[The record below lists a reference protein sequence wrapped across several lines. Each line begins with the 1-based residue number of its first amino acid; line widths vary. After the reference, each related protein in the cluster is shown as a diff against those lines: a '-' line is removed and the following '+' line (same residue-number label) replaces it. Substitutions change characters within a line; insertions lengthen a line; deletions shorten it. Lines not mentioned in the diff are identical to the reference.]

1 MTERA
6 PILPLTPNPLLKRM
20 RRRPIPARA
29 RKWLN
34 AEGSLTRRLNAV
46 CDTVHIQILHQRQ
59 AALWPLEKKALG
71 RQRHQQ
77 GGATH
82 VRTVLQWCGE
92 PDTAFPGVF
101 ARSAVLAPQ
110 ARLSWGSLRGL
121 GNRPLAHLLFVAPGI
136 RRTPLFYQYDPP
148 HAPETRHV
156 LRQWQQQAGAHAD
169 RLPQRGIWRRYS
181 VFLHRGA
188 PLIVTEWFAPE
199 VLDWPIDHRKLTPI
213 RRLQPRI
220 QKQQHRRA

>member
-34 AEGSLTRRLNAV
+34 AEGSLTRRLKAV

-169 RLPQRGIWRRYS
+169 RNGFFFIPDVDKLANGSGYPNRPTALLAAYPFVERGGHASSAAIVWR
-181 VFLHRGA
+181 
-188 PLIVTEWFAPE
+188 
-199 VLDWPIDHRKLTPI
+199 
-213 RRLQPRI
+213 
-220 QKQQHRRA
+220 